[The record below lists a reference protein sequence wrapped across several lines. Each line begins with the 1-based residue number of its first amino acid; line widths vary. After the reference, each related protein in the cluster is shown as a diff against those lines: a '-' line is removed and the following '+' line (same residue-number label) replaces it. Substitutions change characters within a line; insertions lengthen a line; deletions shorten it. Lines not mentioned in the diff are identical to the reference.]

1 MVSSVT
7 TDERPETPRRGAA
20 RVGLLDAAATV
31 IRSKGY
37 AATTVDD
44 LCAAAGVSKGA
55 FFHHFESK
63 EALAVAAADHW
74 STTTGAL
81 FDGAD
86 FHRHEHAADRV
97 LGYLDLRSAIIDGP
111 LAEFTCL
118 VGTMAQETFDSA
130 PTIRDASGA
139 SILGHAAT
147 LEADIRTALIEA
159 GFDGDV
165 AAEARSLAVHTQAVI
180 QGAFVVAKAGNDPD
194 LARDSIRHLRRY
206 MACRLD
212 RNAAA
217 HASRLDVD

>member
-1 MVSSVT
+1 MT
-7 TDERPETPRRGAA
+7 IIQRRDQRPETPRRGAA
-20 RVGLLDAAATV
+20 RASLLDAAVTV

-44 LCAAAGVSKGA
+44 VCAAAGVSKGA

-81 FDGAD
+81 FDGAE
-86 FHRHEHAADRV
+86 FHHLEHPADRV
-97 LGYLDLRSAIIDGP
+97 LGYLDLRAAIIEGP

-118 VGTMAQETFDSA
+118 VGTMAQETFESW

-147 LEADIRTALIEA
+147 LEADIHAALIEA
-159 GFDGDV
+159 GHVDD
-165 AAEARSLAVHTQAVI
+165 ADAEARSLAVHTQAVI
-180 QGAFVVAKAGNDPD
+180 QGAFVVAKAADDPD
-194 LARDSIRHLRRY
+194 VARASIEHLRRY
-206 MACRLD
+206 IAFRLD
-212 RNAAA
+212 RNEAIT
-217 HASRLDVD
+217 